1 MFERFTD
8 RARRVVVFAREEAR
22 LLKHNYIGT
31 EHILLGLIHEGEGVA
46 ARALK
51 SLDIHLESVR
61 KQVTEIIGPGA
72 EEPSGHIPFTPR
84 ARKTLELSLR
94 ESFQLGHNYIGT
106 EHILLGL
113 IREGDGVAA
122 QVLRKLSADLHTVR
136 QEVIKLLSGVEG
148 ERPAAGTW
156 QERRR
161 SSVTYAPPTQ
171 LSGEFTGILHAGSQ
185 ALIAGT
191 VLAVLAVL
199 AAGEWLAGSAGG
211 LFTASI
217 WAAVAGV
224 TLLLVRTLL
233 IRAESRVAIGFD
245 AALVLALGAAAVM
258 SLIGAL

>member
-8 RARRVVVFAREEAR
+8 RARRVVVFAQEEAR

-72 EEPSGHIPFTPR
+72 EEPSGYIPFTPR

-191 VLAVLAVL
+191 VLAVLA
-199 AAGEWLAGSAGG
+199 AGGWLAGSAGG

-233 IRAESRVAIGFD
+233 IRTESRVAIGFD